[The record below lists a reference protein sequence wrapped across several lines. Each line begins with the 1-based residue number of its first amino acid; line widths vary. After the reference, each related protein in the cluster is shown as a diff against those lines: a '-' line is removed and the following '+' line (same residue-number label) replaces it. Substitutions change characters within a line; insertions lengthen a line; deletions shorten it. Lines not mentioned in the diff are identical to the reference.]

1 MKFSHVIQKLFP
13 APSFVRMPALSV
25 DISDDVIR
33 FATLN
38 RRNGILALGQSGEH
52 TLPKDVIVSGVVRD
66 VPGFVSA
73 LKTIQQKTKATWVR
87 FSLPEEHAYVFSI
100 VLPKAA
106 LPHLEEAIRLQIED
120 QVPLPESEISFGY
133 EIFREH
139 EDSLLIGVTAFPKE
153 IVETY
158 THAFL
163 SAGFRPLVGELEV
176 HALSR
181 VVVPRHDSGTYILV
195 DYGKNRSGFSI
206 IVSGVIVFTST
217 LDIGSDS
224 LTESIA
230 KYFKI
235 SQEEAETIKQS
246 RGLLNNTDDQDYFFT
261 VINNISALRDEI
273 NKHYLYWHTAH
284 GKLPGVSGTINGM
297 YLVGGGSLLP
307 GFAEYLSSTM
317 HMPVTVASVW
327 KNILS
332 FDDMIPELS
341 QEESLSYATALGL
354 ALGEIY
360 DY

>member
-1 MKFSHVIQKLFP
+1 MKFSHMIQKLFP
-13 APSFVRMPALSV
+13 APAFLRMPALSV
-25 DISDDVIR
+25 DISDDTLR
-33 FATLN
+33 FATLKRKN
-38 RRNGILALGQSGEH
+38 KNLQLGEYGEH
-52 TLPKDVIVSGVVRD
+52 ILSKEVVVSGVIHD
-66 VPGFVSA
+66 IPAFISA
-73 LKTIQQKTKATWVR
+73 LRSIQQKTKATWVR

-100 VLPKAA
+100 ILPKNA
-106 LPHLEEAIRLQIED
+106 LPYLEESIRLQIEEH
-120 QVPLPESEISFGY
+120 VPLPESDISFGY

-139 EDSLLIGVTAFPKE
+139 EDSLLISVTAFPRE
-153 IVETY
+153 IVEIY
-158 THAFL
+158 TSAFL
-163 SAGFRPLVGELEV
+163 SAGLRPLVGELEV

-181 VVVPRHDSGTYILV
+181 VTIPRHDPGTYILV
-195 DYGKNRSGFSI
+195 DYGKNRSGFSV
-206 IVSGVIVFTST
+206 IVSGVTVFTST

-224 LTESIA
+224 LTEAIA

-235 SQEEAETIKQS
+235 PKEEAETIKQS
-246 RGLLNNTDDQDYFFT
+246 RGLLHNTDDQDYFFT

-284 GKLPGVSGTINGM
+284 GNLPGVPGTINGM

-327 KNILS
+327 RNILS
-332 FDDMIPELS
+332 FDENIPALS